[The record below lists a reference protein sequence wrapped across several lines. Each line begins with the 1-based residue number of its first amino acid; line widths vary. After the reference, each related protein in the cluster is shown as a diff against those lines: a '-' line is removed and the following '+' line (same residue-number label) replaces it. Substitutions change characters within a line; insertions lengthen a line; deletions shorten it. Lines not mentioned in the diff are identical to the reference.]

1 MIRFVRELR
10 LIPIALIASACLLVL
25 KTADL
30 ILDSGAF
37 LGRDART
44 IGDNEMS
51 IKRAIPDVE
60 QGGGSQLSWAGQMFN
75 FPDGRGAA
83 PAGRSAPPAIDRSNA
98 EIITGSVKSESG
110 GGEGKPSEDQKKADA
125 PKVPVNPKPTPNGR
139 LIPID
144 GSGMPSG
151 AERAILERLQ
161 ERRQELDQRARELDI
176 RESLIKAAE
185 KRVEA
190 QLVEVKQVE
199 GKIAVE
205 TQKKD
210 EAEATRLKGLV
221 TMYENMKPR
230 DAAKIFDRLDLS
242 VLLEV
247 ASKINPRSMSE
258 IMAQMSPD
266 SAGKLTVELAERAR
280 DSKKSDG
287 PGDLP
292 KIQGQPT
299 TP

>member
-1 MIRFVRELR
+1 MIRFIRELR

-37 LGRDART
+37 LGRNVRT

-51 IKRAIPDVE
+51 ITRATPDVQ

-75 FPDGRGAA
+75 FPDGRGGA
-83 PAGRSAPPAIDRSNA
+83 PANGRAPPAIDRSNA

-110 GGEGKPSEDQKKADA
+110 GGEGKPAEEPKKGDA
-125 PKVPVNPKPTPNGR
+125 PIPVNPKPSPNGR
-139 LIPID
+139 VIPID

-161 ERRQELDQRARELDI
+161 ERRQELDQRGRELDI

-199 GKIAVE
+199 GRIAVE

-210 EAEATRLKGLV
+210 EAEQTRLKGLV

-242 VLLEV
+242 VLLDV
-247 ASKINPRSMSE
+247 ASRINPRSMSE

-266 SAGKLTVELAERAR
+266 TAGKLTIALADRAR
-280 DSKKSDG
+280 EHMKSDG